1 MIITEKLTDSIIVLP
16 SAKPADERENAL
28 FHTPYEIEKA
38 FYSSIREGNVTKMKI
53 QAQKLLTN
61 KITVGKMSDDKL
73 RQVQYWAVCCIAV
86 AMRYAIDGGAK
97 ERTAYNFADECI
109 MKIDKMKN
117 EEEIIAFLLK
127 KSEELTAIVKESKT
141 AGYPYAVKKCLN
153 VIDAK
158 LFERLTVKTVAE
170 SVGMSQDH
178 LSKLFKAHIGMG
190 IPDYIK
196 KERLSAA
203 KEMLKDGMKISQAAY
218 TVGFGSESYFI
229 RCYRETYGKTPGQ
242 ERENRPSKQ
251 KPA

>member
-1 MIITEKLTDSIIVLP
+1 MIHTEDLKDSIIVLP
-16 SAKPADERENAL
+16 SAKPADERENAM
-28 FHTPYEIEKA
+28 FHTSYEIEKA

-53 QAQKLLTN
+53 QAQKLLES

-73 RQVQYWAVCCIAV
+73 RQIQYWAVCCIAV
-86 AMRYAIDGGAK
+86 GMRYAIDGGAK

-117 EEEIIAFLLK
+117 EEEMIAFLLE

-141 AGYPYAVKKCLN
+141 ACYPYAVKKCLN
-153 VIDAK
+153 VIDAR
-158 LFERLTVKTVAE
+158 LFEKLNVQTVAE
-170 SVGMSQDH
+170 SVGMSRDH
-178 LSKLFKAHIGMG
+178 LSKLFKEYIGMG

-229 RCYRETYGKTPGQ
+229 RCYREEYGKTPGQ
-242 ERENRPSKQ
+242 EKVSCP
-251 KPA
+251 P

>member
-1 MIITEKLTDSIIVLP
+1 MTDTDNLKEAIIVLP
-16 SAKPADERENAL
+16 SAKTSDERENAL

-38 FYSSIREGNVTKMKI
+38 FYSSIKEGNVTKMKI
-53 QAQKLLTN
+53 QAQKLLES

-109 MKIDKMKN
+109 LKIDKMRN

-127 KSEELTAIVKESKT
+127 KSEELTAIVNESKT

-153 VIDAK
+153 VIDAR
-158 LFERLTVKTVAE
+158 LFERLNLRLVAE

-203 KEMLKDGMKISQAAY
+203 REMLRSGMKISQAAY

-229 RCYRETYGKTPGQ
+229 KCYREAYGKTPGQ
-242 ERENRPSKQ
+242 EKENCPS
-251 KPA
+251 